1 MELRLDKKN
10 SRIAVLAIVMFI
22 VFDLAALALNVWL
35 TIKIEQ
41 QAVLIN
47 LAGRQRM
54 LSQRMVKVLLQL
66 DNQVK
71 QGDDPSERLSEL
83 KLTYALFDDTLQG
96 FDLGHETLGGS
107 GDKLFLPAVKGEGA
121 RTAVNAAVS
130 LWKPYRQQ
138 IQPLFAAGQTI
149 THAVLQPA
157 ITIAEASN
165 LQLLNGMNQLTTEL
179 ELQTQQEAEQIRL
192 YQGSAFVLAL
202 SNFFWAFW
210 VYNRRIQAF
219 TRQQNLLDVI
229 INKISVSVLVLD
241 SRERVLIAN
250 QTAESL
256 FAYSRGELA
265 GKRLDQLLTGNNGD
279 FTGHRGD
286 GGSFMAS
293 CQRSVTQF
301 NQQEMTIV
309 TVLDVTHQR
318 QTEEHLTSLAYLD
331 ALTRL
336 PNRLMFTDRLQLE
349 IAYSQRRQLLLAVMF
364 ADLDKF
370 KPVNDQCGHAVGDLL
385 LQDVALRLRRSL
397 RETDTVS
404 RHGGDEFT
412 IIVSDIGNV
421 ETAAKIAKV
430 VLSQLNQPFTIQNYE
445 FQISCSIGIS
455 IYPYDGDEPTLLV
468 KRADAAM
475 YQVKKAGG
483 GGYGFYAKYTLGN
496 EFK

>member
-10 SRIAVLAIVMFI
+10 SRIAILAIVMFI
-22 VFDLAALALNVWL
+22 VFDLAALALNGWL
-35 TIKIEQ
+35 SLKIEQ
-41 QAVLIN
+41 QAILIN

-54 LSQRMVKVLLQL
+54 LSQRLVKALLQI

-83 KLTYALFDDTLQG
+83 KLTYDLFADTLQG
-96 FDLGHETLGGS
+96 FYLGHETLGGS
-107 GDKLFLPAVKGEGA
+107 GEKLFLPAVKGEGA
-121 RTAVNAAVS
+121 RAAVDAAVS
-130 LWKPYRQQ
+130 LWKPYQQQ

-149 THAVLQPA
+149 THTVLQPA

-165 LQLLNGMNQLTTEL
+165 LQLLNAMNQLTTEL
-179 ELQTQQEAEQIRL
+179 ELQTQQEAEHIRL

-219 TRQQNLLDVI
+219 SRQHNLLDVI
-229 INKISVSVLVLD
+229 INKISASVLVLD
-241 SRERVLIAN
+241 SRDKVLIAN

-256 FAYSRGELA
+256 FAYGRGELA
-265 GKRLDQLLTGNNGD
+265 GKRLDQLLTVNNAVL
-279 FTGHRGD
+279 TGHRRD

-293 CQRSVTQF
+293 SQRSVTQF

-309 TVLDVTHQR
+309 TVFDVTHQR

-336 PNRLMFTDRLQLE
+336 PNRLMFADRLQLE
-349 IAYSQRRQLLLAVMF
+349 IAYAQHRELLLAVMF
-364 ADLDKF
+364 VDLDKF
-370 KPVNDQCGHAVGDLL
+370 KPVNDQFGHAVGDLL
-385 LQDVALRLRRSL
+385 LQDVALRLRRCL

-412 IIVSDIGNV
+412 IIVSDIGGV
-421 ETAAKIAKV
+421 ESAAKIAKV
-430 VLSQLNQPFTIQNYE
+430 VLSQLNLPFAIQNYE
-445 FQISCSIGIS
+445 FHISCSIGIS
-455 IYPYDGDEPTLLV
+455 IYPFDGDDATLLV
-468 KRADAAM
+468 KRADEAM
-475 YQVKKAGG
+475 YQVKKTGG
-483 GGYGFYAKYTLGN
+483 GGYSFYAAR
-496 EFK
+496 